1 MSLSL
6 LPGGVGNRG
15 HVDEF
20 VFAAPGSKDSDC
32 DETGIKH
39 QGMGWDMNDT
49 KDEEC
54 EGWDTKNT
62 KDEIRRMKI
71 RRMKL

>member
-1 MSLSL
+1 MSLCL
-6 LPGGVGNRG
+6 LPGSVGNRG
-15 HVDEF
+15 HFDEF

-32 DETGIKH
+32 DETGIKR
-39 QGMGWDMNDT
+39 QGMGRDMNDT

-62 KDEIRRMKI
+62 KDEIRRIKI